1 MNLDHNT
8 TPTTDI
14 YAGTVVHCLC
24 EDPHTPKYMRLGG
37 LKTEVDIARE
47 GEGQAG

>member
-1 MNLDHNT
+1 MQEQLYT
-8 TPTTDI
+8 AYVKI
-14 YAGTVVHCLC
+14 LILLS
-24 EDPHTPKYMRLGG
+24 PKYMRLGG